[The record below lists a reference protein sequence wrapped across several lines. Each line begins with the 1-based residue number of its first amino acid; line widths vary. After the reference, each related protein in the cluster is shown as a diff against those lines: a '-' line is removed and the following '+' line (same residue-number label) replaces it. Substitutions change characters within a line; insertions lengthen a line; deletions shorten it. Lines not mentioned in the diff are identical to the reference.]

1 MIPRELPQAYGACI
15 SICICAIKATNHAE
29 FLEHQAR
36 VLRLAEVLWTWWEV
50 RYFSEDASP
59 DKQ

>member
-1 MIPRELPQAYGACI
+1 MIPRELPQAYSALTLVFTH
-15 SICICAIKATNHAE
+15 IKATDHAE

-36 VLRLAEVLWTWWEV
+36 VLRLAEVLWTWREV

-59 DKQ
+59 YKQ